1 MSSPGPLGPLSERS
15 IPTTPHR
22 NIYSVSTWVSIWAP
36 YHDTTLFQK
45 EMTYPKGRDPH
56 NLAAYSCFDHFR
68 GVRSWR
74 SLVHK
79 ATLCVT
85 KPCFGSTD
93 DQSNNHK
100 DKWSNKWSYP
110 NDQPMII
117 TQQHSACHITRL
129 GNIADNL
136 QLHNLWAR
144 TSQRRVLS

>member
-22 NIYSVSTWVSIWAP
+22 NRYSVSTWVNIWAP

-68 GVRSWR
+68 GVRSWQ

-79 ATLCVT
+79 ATLCAT

-93 DQSNNHK
+93 DQSNDHR
-100 DKWSNKWSYP
+100 DKWSNKWSYHKWSN
-110 NDQPMII
+110 NDHFTATLSMSHHQI
-117 TQQHSACHITRL
+117 
-129 GNIADNL
+129 GNISLTTINYITFEL
-136 QLHNLWAR
+136 VRLR
-144 TSQRRVLS
+144 EGC